1 MSSNVSSVAGI
12 LAPGQTGNVNTGSK
26 EDDLK
31 IQFAQV
37 MSQMTTQVGAGSYS
51 GNNNTR
57 GGKTDKAADV
67 AAPTESYEQYQYRDN
82 GIKEQQ
88 GALEQVEG
96 SQVQEQLDSYETEV
110 KEVLQEEL
118 GVTEEQI
125 EAAMEQLGLTAI
137 DLMNPQQL
145 ANLVAELTGCQ
156 DAGELLCNSEFLD
169 VLKEVG
175 VLTEGLLKE
184 LGLTGEELKQAYEM
198 LQGQAETIIPETVA
212 DTEIE
217 PEMAEAVV
225 TTEPVVDET
234 ASQTIEVQ
242 LTEEKQPVA
251 ERQQA
256 DETKVQEDVVTDK
269 TAKETVAAAEERQTG
284 EAVEEKEYAAE
295 EETATDDLA
304 VKKTETSREQQTGSS
319 LNQQNQQSQQS
330 HANGAAN
337 VQVNNNSQQQPVS
350 AAVTETVPEFARQLD
365 TESIIRQIVEYTK
378 INISNTQTTM
388 EMQLNPE
395 NLGKI
400 YLEVTAK
407 QGNVSAHI
415 VAQNEFVKEALEAQM
430 VELKQNMNQA
440 GVKVDAV
447 EVTVG
452 SHEFERNLEQN
463 EKQEEHQA
471 EEREK
476 ASGKIRRLNLSEL
489 DELTGVMSEEEAL
502 VAQMMADQGNS
513 IDYTA

>member
-37 MSQMTTQVGAGSYS
+37 MSQMTTQVGTGSDS
-51 GNNNTR
+51 GNDDTYQ
-57 GGKTDKAADV
+57 GKTDKMADTV
-67 AAPTESYEQYQYRDN
+67 TQTESYEQYQYRDN
-82 GIKEQQ
+82 GIKEQR
-88 GALEQVEG
+88 GALEQVEDG
-96 SQVQEQLDSYETEV
+96 QVQEQLDSYETEV
-110 KEVLQEEL
+110 KEVLKEEL

-125 EAAMEQLGLTAI
+125 EAAMEQLGITAI
-137 DLMNPQQL
+137 DLMNPKQL

-175 VLTEGLLKE
+175 VLTEDLLKE
-184 LGLTGEELKQAYEM
+184 LGLTGEELKQVYDM
-198 LQGQAETIIPETVA
+198 MQGQAETAIPDSTVSPESEA
-212 DTEIE
+212 GVPEVTVE
-217 PEMAEAVV
+217 PEGDEAGWQTEQTVQIVQTTQTTRQAEGQQAEGSDVQEEVV
-225 TTEPVVDET
+225 TDKVAKET
-234 ASQTIEVQ
+234 AAV
-242 LTEEKQPVA
+242 TEEKQTEETA
-251 ERQQA
+251 EKT
-256 DETKVQEDVVTDK
+256 EYVT
-269 TAKETVAAAEERQTG
+269 
-284 EAVEEKEYAAE
+284 E
-295 EETATDDLA
+295 EETAAEPVA
-304 VKKTETSREQQTGSS
+304 VKKTENSQGQQTGSN
-319 LNQQNQQSQQS
+319 LNQQN
-330 HANGAAN
+330 HTNGAAN
-337 VQVNNNSQQQPVS
+337 VQVNGQQQPVN
-350 AAVTETVPEFARQLD
+350 AAAAEAVPEFARQLD
-365 TESIIRQIVEYTK
+365 TENIIKQIVEYTR

-407 QGNVSAHI
+407 EGNVSAHI
-415 VAQNEFVKEALEAQM
+415 IAQNEFVKEALEAQM

-440 GVKVDAV
+440 GIKVDAV

-463 EKQEEHQA
+463 EKQEERQA

-476 ASGKIRRLNLSEL
+476 ASGKMRRLNLDEL
-489 DELTGVMSEEEAL
+489 DELAGVMTEEETL
-502 VAQMMADQGNS
+502 VAQMMADNGNS